1 MAILITTID
10 LLLRLLTI
18 LIFARVIAS
27 WIRVSPY
34 HPTWG
39 PILRFIYQVTDPIM
53 EPVRRLIPPMGGM
66 DWSPLIVLFG
76 LSFLRNLI
84 VQVLVS
90 L

>member
-1 MAILITTID
+1 MAILITAID
-10 LLLRLLTI
+10 LFLRLFTI
-18 LIFARVIAS
+18 LIFVRVIFS

-39 PILRFIYQVTDPIM
+39 PILRFVYQVTDPIM
-53 EPVRRLIPPMGGM
+53 EPVRRLIPPMGGL

-76 LSFLRNLI
+76 LNFLRNII
-84 VQVLVS
+84 VQVLVG

>member
-1 MAILITTID
+1 MAILISTID

-18 LIFARVIAS
+18 LIFVRVIFS

-39 PILRFIYQVTDPIM
+39 PIMRFVHQVTDPIM
-53 EPVRRLIPPMGGM
+53 EPVRRLIPPMGGL

-76 LSFLRNLI
+76 LNFLRNVI
-84 VQVLVS
+84 VQVLS
-90 L
+90 GL